1 MGFSRKNLQIAAE
14 FSKKM
19 KYWLVKTEPETYG
32 WDDLVREGEGRWD
45 GVRNYQARNF
55 MKEMMPGDIALVYH
69 SGKTREIVGEA
80 QVMTAPYPDPTADEV
95 DTWVAINLKAL
106 AKWDQPVDLA
116 YIKSHPELSEMK
128 LVTNSRLSV
137 MPVSEAHFSLLKQQ
151 SHAK

>member
-1 MGFSRKNLQIAAE
+1 MN
-14 FSKKM
+14 
-19 KYWLVKTEPETYG
+19 YWLVKTEPETYG

-80 QVMTAPYPDPTADEV
+80 VVVTAPYPDPTAEEQ
-95 DTWVAINLKAL
+95 DTWFAVNLKAKE
-106 AKWDQPVDLA
+106 KWANTVDLGF
-116 YIKSHPELSEMK
+116 IKSHPELHTMK

-137 MPVSEAHFSLLKQQ
+137 MPVSPEHFLLLKAQAQ
-151 SHAK
+151 RP

>member
-1 MGFSRKNLQIAAE
+1 MN
-14 FSKKM
+14 
-19 KYWLVKTEPETYG
+19 YWLVKTEPETYG

-80 QVMTAPYPDPTADEV
+80 KVVTTPYPDPTAEEP
-95 DTWVAINLKAL
+95 DTWFAVNLKAL
-106 AKWDQPVDLA
+106 KRWENPVDLA
-116 YIKSHPELSEMK
+116 FIKAHPELSGMK

-137 MPVSEAHFSLLKQQ
+137 MPVSEAHFILLQQQ
-151 SHAK
+151 SQKK